1 MARNNPNVSR
11 NSGKKARKE
20 QLYAEMGVES
30 THVRFQAQNFPTL
43 EPQSYRQED
52 YIEAIKTK
60 DIVFALGSAGS
71 GKSYVATH
79 YAAELLYY
87 KKIDKIILTRP
98 AVEACGEE
106 LGFLPGELVE
116 GKMMPYLTPYMETF
130 NELLGKSFVEYCL
143 KVGSIEPVPLAYMR
157 GRSFGSLNNGCLILA
172 DEMQSATPMQMKLLL
187 TRIGNNTKMLINGD
201 IDQRDKFEAT
211 GLEDAIGKLR
221 LLEEVDVIQFT
232 DDDCVRSGVCRKVL
246 KAYSGYR

>member
-1 MARNNPNVSR
+1 MARS
-11 NSGKKARKE
+11 SGKKARS
-20 QLYAEMGVES
+20 QQVYAETNQYTASPTSRVAS
-30 THVRFQAQNFPTL
+30 QKFPKL

-52 YIEAIKTK
+52 YIEAINSK

-79 YAAELLYY
+79 YAAEQLYY

-106 LGFLPGELVE
+106 MGFLPGELVE
-116 GKMMPYLTPYMETF
+116 GKLMPYLTPYMETF

-143 KVGSIEPVPLAYMR
+143 KVGTIEPVPLAYMR
-157 GRSFGSLNNGCLILA
+157 GRSFGSMNNGCLILA

-187 TRIGNNTKMLINGD
+187 TRIGTGTKMLINGD
-201 IDQRDKFEAT
+201 IEQRDKLEAT
-211 GLEDAIGKLR
+211 GLEDAIGKLAY
-221 LLEEVDVIQFT
+221 LDEVEVIKFT
-232 DDDCVRSGVCRKVL
+232 DDDCVRSGICKKVL
-246 KAYSGYR
+246 KAYRNY

>member
-1 MARNNPNVSR
+1 MAR
-11 NSGKKARKE
+11 NSGKKARRTQQVPATVQQQQQRYSPK
-20 QLYAEMGVES
+20 
-30 THVRFQAQNFPTL
+30 FPVL
-43 EPQSYRQED
+43 QPQSYKQED
-52 YIEAIKTK
+52 YLDAIKTK

-79 YAAELLYY
+79 YAAELLFY

-116 GKMMPYLTPYMETF
+116 GKLMPYLTPYMETF

-143 KVGSIEPVPLAYMR
+143 KVGTIEPVPLAYMR

-201 IDQRDKFEAT
+201 IEQRDKLDAT
-211 GLEDAIGKLR
+211 GLEDAIGR
-221 LLEEVDVIQFT
+221 LSHVDEVGVVKFT
-232 DDDCVRSGVCRKVL
+232 DDDCVRSGICKKVL
-246 KAYSGYR
+246 RAYSNYK